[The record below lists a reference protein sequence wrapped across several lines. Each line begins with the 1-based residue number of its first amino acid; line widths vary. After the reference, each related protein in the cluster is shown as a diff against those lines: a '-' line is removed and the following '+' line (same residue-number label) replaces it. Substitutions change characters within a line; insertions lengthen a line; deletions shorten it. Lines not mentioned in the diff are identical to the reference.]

1 MTSWQTR
8 AVSLY
13 LHATRK
19 NPLVLQRKR
28 ADPLTYGSDPAP
40 PPRRLR
46 DRLDVEWVA
55 GCGVVRVQPA
65 GGAGGFRS
73 TGRRSGSTGQ
83 RSAVS
88 GPTTEPEVLVYFHG
102 GAFRSGIAR
111 QHWDLIGELADATGR
126 DVLVP
131 RYGLLPEHTA
141 DDALLLLRGLHQR
154 LDGTRVHLLGD
165 SAGGNLA
172 LLAAQAW
179 GATTA
184 GGEAGPEVV
193 GVTLIAP
200 WLDLSLSN
208 PRIPEVARVDPW
220 LDPESVRPLG
230 TAWAAGRDTQDPE
243 VSPLFGELVG
253 LPPTAVVVGSRDVCL
268 PDCEELAR
276 RAPAV
281 RLHVEEG
288 SPHVFPLLPTPEGRA
303 GRAAIARFVRETFAG
318 A

>member
-8 AVSLY
+8 AVSLV

-19 NPLVLQRKR
+19 NPVVVRR
-28 ADPLTYGSDPAP
+28 ARANPLARGAAAAP

-55 GCGVVRVQPA
+55 GFDVVRVRPA
-65 GGAGGFRS
+65 SARAAGA
-73 TGRRSGSTGQ
+73 
-83 RSAVS
+83 
-88 GPTTEPEVLVYFHG
+88 TTAPEALVYLHG

-111 QHWDLIGELADATGR
+111 QHWDLIGELSDATGR
-126 DVLVP
+126 EVYVP
-131 RYGLLPEHTA
+131 RYGLLPEHTSE
-141 DDALLLLRGLHQR
+141 DALAFLGALRVR
-154 LDGTRVHLLGD
+154 LREVGPVHVLGD

-172 LLAAQAW
+172 LLVAQSW
-179 GATTA
+179 GED
-184 GGEAGPEVV
+184 GWGEDGAGPQIV

-208 PRIPEVARVDPW
+208 PRIPEVARIDPW

-230 TAWAAGRDTQDPE
+230 VAWAAAHDPRDPE
-243 VSPLFGELVG
+243 VSPLFGRLRG
-253 LPPTAVVVGSRDVCL
+253 LPPTAVLVGTRDVCL
-268 PDCEELAR
+268 PDCEVLAAR
-276 RAPAV
+276 MPGV
-281 RLHVEEG
+281 RMRVEEG

-303 GRAAIARFVRETFAG
+303 GRAAIIRFVEDTFAG